1 MAKVRIRYKRDHG
14 KALMTL
20 PAMRQL
26 VTDELQ
32 GVADRAGE
40 GHYEVKV
47 DLNQDG
53 DRYRGVV
60 IAVDRE
66 ARRNTADGALL
77 NALGGGV

>member
-14 KALMTL
+14 RALMTL

-26 VTDELQ
+26 VNTELQ
-32 GVADRAGE
+32 SIASRAGE
-40 GHYEVKV
+40 GHYAVDV
-47 DLNQDG
+47 DLNQAG

-60 IAVDRE
+60 IAVDGE

-77 NALGGGV
+77 NALGGHG